1 VNDLKEENKLE
12 QRIKRL
18 EKKRWIYGM
27 SLSVLFIIWIIIYST
42 TEVDFVDILQPYI
55 DSFIMTVVTFFV
67 FLIIY
72 KIYQLLKYLYEEEK
86 RKNSE
91 EQSKS
96 PIEKED

>member
-1 VNDLKEENKLE
+1 MNDLNEENKLE

-67 FLIIY
+67 FLII
-72 KIYQLLKYLYEEEK
+72 
-86 RKNSE
+86 
-91 EQSKS
+91 
-96 PIEKED
+96 